1 MKKILAIGMIALL
14 ALGVGLGV
22 VSGLTRNE
30 VEPPQPL
37 GIGIDGG
44 DLSVIECI
52 QGQDAVCTAT
62 ATSGNTGE
70 VGTSYQI
77 IVDYHYDDRICVW
90 GNDITFRLAGPD
102 GTTDERVIHD
112 SWGPDDGEI
121 GELSVTWTPSS
132 PGTYHWRIECSES
145 SVCSSY
151 DIGDIVI
158 E

>member
-1 MKKILAIGMIALL
+1 MKKILAIGIIALL

-70 VGTSYQI
+70 VGTSYPS
-77 IVDYHYDDRICVW
+77 IVATIYPADKKD
-90 GNDITFRLAGPD
+90 FRLNPY
-102 GTTDERVIHD
+102 RVF
-112 SWGPDDGEI
+112 GVNGAEPR
-121 GELSVTWTPSS
+121 
-132 PGTYHWRIECSES
+132 Y
-145 SVCSSY
+145 
-151 DIGDIVI
+151 
-158 E
+158 